1 MFLVVISIVRK
12 GTAVGPTTQA
22 AGSNPDRGKNSGKS
36 LMVGKRTS
44 SLHWAKEQRGK
55 GAISNMPD
63 ENRVKCAAA
72 EPANTLNAGFSAGD
86 SEGQI
91 TSIEFFCIFVT
102 CVMYLAAYG
111 VAHLLDLPAD
121 SFERARL
128 LFTCFVCF
136 NIAGAFFAW
145 RGLRCIPTRG
155 LVHEIAIAITAA
167 LVCAATANLLDLWFW
182 LGLGWTLKS
191 TNIPHLFFM
200 LAILFAVLGM
210 FKVAR
215 LWHIRFGTGTAL
227 IYTGVLALFGILVA
241 LSDLPEIGAG
251 VLAKE
256 NARDVI
262 SHLLYGVLN
271 SLVAALAVCNWLHSR
286 GRLRPGI
293 RTISV
298 GTFLLSLGCI
308 LFAILSARHSVYLV
322 AAHPIHLLLG
332 VSYILIGL
340 GVFRTGF
347 TIIGV
352 IDGMD
357 DRLPPVSPL
366 IDMFGEHT
374 GWNLYNRVIRRIQS
388 SERRLGRTLRENIEK
403 SVSIQN
409 LENSLLTEAQMREE
423 LSRAK
428 ERAEAASSAKTQF
441 LTMMSH
447 ELRTPLTAILGYST
461 LLANPPGNG
470 IDPRDFGQ
478 RIRHNAQHLQQL
490 IETILDFSSIE
501 TGRIRLKKARF
512 PLDELVSFGR
522 SIGEEQ
528 AHGREISFTCV
539 APGDGI
545 TVESDALMLRQI
557 LANLLGNAFKFTGSG
572 KVGLEFQI
580 LETALRICVSDTGI
594 GIPADEVD
602 HVFEPFFQI
611 SAGKTRSFGG
621 VGLGLS
627 IVKRLS
633 DILGG
638 RLTIESSPGKG
649 TRIAIVFPEAVI

>member
-1 MFLVVISIVRK
+1 
-12 GTAVGPTTQA
+12 
-22 AGSNPDRGKNSGKS
+22 
-36 LMVGKRTS
+36 
-44 SLHWAKEQRGK
+44 
-55 GAISNMPD
+55 MPD
-63 ENRVKCAAA
+63 GNRVKCAVA
-72 EPANTLNAGFSAGD
+72 ELPDTPNTAMTASASD
-86 SEGQI
+86 GQI

-111 VAHLLDLPAD
+111 VTHLLDLPAD

-128 LFTCFVCF
+128 LFTSFVCF
-136 NIAGAFFAW
+136 NVAGAFFAW

-155 LVHEIAIAITAA
+155 LVHEIAFAITAA
-167 LVCAATANLLDLWFW
+167 LICAATANLIDLMLW
-182 LGLGWTLKS
+182 LGLGWPLKG
-191 TNIPHLFFM
+191 TNLPHLFFV

-215 LWHIRFGTGTAL
+215 LWHIRFGSGAAL
-227 IYTGVLALFGILVA
+227 IYAGVLALFGLVVA
-241 LSDLPEIGAG
+241 SSDLPAIGAG
-251 VLAKE
+251 ALAKE
-256 NARDVI
+256 NARDVV

-293 RTISV
+293 RLISV

-308 LFAILSARHSVYLV
+308 LFAILSAQYPVYVV
-322 AAHPIHLLLG
+322 AAHPVHLLLG

-357 DRLPPVSPL
+357 DRLPPVGPL
-366 IDMFGEHT
+366 IDVFGEHA
-374 GWNLYNRVIRRIQS
+374 GWRLYNRVVRRIQS
-388 SERRLGRTLRENIEK
+388 SEQRLGRTLRENLEK

-409 LENSLLTEAQMREE
+409 LENTLLTEAQMREE

-428 ERAEAASSAKTQF
+428 ERAEAASSAKTRF

-447 ELRTPLTAILGYST
+447 ELRTPLTAILGYSA
-461 LLANPPGNG
+461 LLAEMPEGKL
-470 IDPRDFGQ
+470 DTREFGG
-478 RIRHNAQHLQQL
+478 RIRHSARHLQQL

-501 TGRIRLKKARF
+501 TGRINLKKTRF
-512 PLDELVSFGR
+512 PLDELVSFGK

-528 AHGREISFTCV
+528 TLGRDVSFTCL
-539 APGDGI
+539 ASMDGVTI
-545 TVESDALMLRQI
+545 ESDALMLRQI
-557 LANLLGNAFKFTGSG
+557 LANLLGNAFKFTASGS
-572 KVGLEFQI
+572 VRLEFRA
-580 LETALRICVSDTGI
+580 LDGALRIGVSDTGI
-594 GIPADEVD
+594 GIPEDEQER
-602 HVFEPFFQI
+602 VFEPFFQI

-638 RLTIESSPGKG
+638 RLAIESSPGKG
-649 TRIAIVFPEAVI
+649 TRIEITFPEAVV